1 MITAAPEPWRPTI
14 DEMMPLLPLHWEELA
29 LDRDKVPLQP
39 QWRVYDERDARGE
52 LQIVVLREDGRLIGY
67 YWGFI
72 APGLHY
78 ASCLT
83 ATMDIFFVHP
93 EHRRLGYGSQ
103 MLRIIRRRYKKVATY
118 SHTEGAAK
126 FFLSK
131 KGQP

>member
-1 MITAAPEPWRPTI
+1 MRVEERAPWNLTQ
-14 DEMMPLLPLHWEELA
+14 DELEQCKKLTLPHGLMKHELRDVVQRREGRVFFVRDGNKILGWA
-29 LDRDKVPLQP
+29 LVSPRYDSPRGLQ
-39 QWRVYDERDARGE
+39 V
-52 LQIVVLREDGRLIGY
+52 
-67 YWGFI
+67 
-72 APGLHY
+72 
-78 ASCLT
+78 
-83 ATMDIFFVHP
+83 MFFVHP